1 MQAARTLSELLQFYP
16 FEDAELIANLPTDHW
31 FNIHFSLLTRA
42 PYRQELYM
50 EIPPAG
56 LLSGIEAVDGNGAG
70 SSGTQ
75 INQNGIQSAQTMEQ
89 IGHEGV
95 SGGSM
100 SDIAV
105 VDDNM
110 NRTHD
115 VNSVTAVNRHSVLM
129 PVNDTNDHVI
139 QLQHPNTPVAHNN
152 VDQAV
157 PVAPFVAAEAEIQAL
172 NDEQREDDEDNLPGP
187 EANHIMNNG
196 TIFEGIYVPTTGT
209 DRQRLIEF
217 YRNEIINDEVHDL
230 ANLHGL
236 VNIAT
241 NANDL
246 ELLEM
251 QDAIHTNGHRV
262 PQFHLHVNDIR
273 RHDWD
278 RTGNCIYTVRVE
290 GRPFR
295 GDALSLQA
303 RLFGVRMALWNY
315 WAHRPTV
322 NAANIHFYVNHFGIF
337 GFYQA
342 IMWHHLHE
350 NRWLVL
356 WYRRRA
362 SRRG

>member
-1 MQAARTLSELLQFYP
+1 MLPLYRDFNGFP
-16 FEDAELIANLPTDHW
+16 FEP
-31 FNIHFSLLTRA
+31 
-42 PYRQELYM
+42 QEGS
-50 EIPPAG
+50 EAA
-56 LLSGIEAVDGNGAG
+56 LLSRFNESFQAEI
-70 SSGTQ
+70 
-75 INQNGIQSAQTMEQ
+75 
-89 IGHEGV
+89 
-95 SGGSM
+95 
-100 SDIAV
+100 
-105 VDDNM
+105 
-110 NRTHD
+110 
-115 VNSVTAVNRHSVLM
+115 SVLM

-290 GRPFR
+290 GRPLR